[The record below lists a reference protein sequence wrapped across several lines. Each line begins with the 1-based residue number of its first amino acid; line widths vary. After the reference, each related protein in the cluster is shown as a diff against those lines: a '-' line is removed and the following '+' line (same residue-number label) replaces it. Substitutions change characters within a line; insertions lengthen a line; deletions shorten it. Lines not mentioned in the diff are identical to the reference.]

1 MNSTRFGS
9 FAICRTAHTHRM
21 IDKCAL
27 TELYNHFFA
36 RAHSLSKRKQNALK
50 LILGSCWIL
59 LFYCIRTDSNFADNR
74 SLRLHRENET
84 EKLLKLSLDS
94 CAVQNTLYSSC
105 HLTNIHVFTL
115 CVDLCG
121 AWSREAVNRQ
131 GVRYL
136 CHMDCNRRRN
146 YMLEH
151 RTDSFACTTNLRVFS
166 CCFFVCPM
174 HALECVKHFTQ
185 HSRGFFVSSK
195 IKYRRDIA
203 KISENT

>member
-1 MNSTRFGS
+1 MDTCWSAQLICKQQIRIKYAERVLLALFDHFFRQSHSNYCIPVPVCFVSMNSTRFGS

-105 HLTNIHVFTL
+105 HLTNIYV
-115 CVDLCG
+115 
-121 AWSREAVNRQ
+121 
-131 GVRYL
+131 
-136 CHMDCNRRRN
+136 
-146 YMLEH
+146 
-151 RTDSFACTTNLRVFS
+151 
-166 CCFFVCPM
+166 FFVVRRFM
-174 HALECVKHFTQ
+174 WCVEP
-185 HSRGFFVSSK
+185 RGSLQTGSAVFVSHGLQS
-195 IKYRRDIA
+195 
-203 KISENT
+203 SP